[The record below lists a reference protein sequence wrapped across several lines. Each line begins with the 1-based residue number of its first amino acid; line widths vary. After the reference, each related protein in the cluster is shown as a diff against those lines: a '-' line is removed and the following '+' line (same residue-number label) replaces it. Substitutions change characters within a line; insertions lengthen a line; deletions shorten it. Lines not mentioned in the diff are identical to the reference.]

1 MTFQGAV
8 GVPFA
13 SNTTIGS
20 GLDRAKK
27 LCLMSK
33 HWSQKRNQCFYMN
46 QTDQTRAILTANLE
60 GQLDSGVWVRIIVL
74 HFAQQFGPPRSGRVG
89 EAAQPSIRETRTP
102 SMRRRPGIVSG
113 GGKGL
118 RRQQGRRS
126 PETAD
131 GDSCRKGL
139 GAAGAQTSLP
149 HIRSTS
155 LFSLTSFF
163 ELSNQAFINSTC
175 RLFGIPLPNA
185 IYLKATQSTSDALVN
200 NLKSWHWQLR
210 VMQRRHVKQPTH
222 CLPRN

>member
-89 EAAQPSIRETRTP
+89 EAAQPPFEKLAHRLCEGV
-102 SMRRRPGIVSG
+102 PGSCPAVERVCAVS
-113 GGKGL
+113 K
-118 RRQQGRRS
+118 
-126 PETAD
+126 A
-131 GDSCRKGL
+131 
-139 GAAGAQTSLP
+139 GAAP
-149 HIRSTS
+149 RR
-155 LFSLTSFF
+155 LT
-163 ELSNQAFINSTC
+163 
-175 RLFGIPLPNA
+175 
-185 IYLKATQSTSDALVN
+185 ATPAARDSE
-200 NLKSWHWQLR
+200 R
-210 VMQRRHVKQPTH
+210 RERRHRFHTFAQRH
-222 CLPRN
+222 CFRSHPSSSSAIRPS